1 MTLYDLMI
9 AFALGCLAMLI
20 WQNAGFRDRAIQL
33 AKQHCE
39 RMDVQLLDDTIAL
52 TKLRLKKDRRGNIAV
67 SRSYEFEFTSTG
79 DRRYQ
84 GSLSLHGKKLDNVD
98 LEPHRV

>member
-1 MTLYDLMI
+1 MTLQDLMI
-9 AFALGCLAMLI
+9 AFALACVAILI
-20 WQNAGFRDRAIQL
+20 WQNAGFRDRAIRL

-52 TKLRLKKDRRGNIAV
+52 TKLRLKKDARGNIAIA
-67 SRSYEFEFTSTG
+67 RCYEFEFTSTG

-84 GSLSLHGKKLDNVD
+84 GLLSLHGTKLDDVE